1 MDGLADAYIQFL
13 YLLTGQNLFVLPQF
27 FVEKAQFGAV
37 VDDVRNLFLI
47 HTGIVRDVEQT
58 VGIHDHIASLDTVDL
73 VYNEMEHTPAFHS
86 KFIF

>member
-47 HTGIVRDVEQT
+47 TMKWNTPQPSIPNLFF
-58 VGIHDHIASLDTVDL
+58 SLFT
-73 VYNEMEHTPAFHS
+73 FGS
-86 KFIF
+86 